1 MSARMLQTT
10 LSVYF
15 EAKRL
20 MFQRIPAFRLLDVGP
35 LKCFHDHP
43 GWPEV
48 DAFYA
53 ADVDSAEVVAAV
65 HQYMPDPRHMIT
77 VFTSEPESE
86 REAYEALGYRAIGQ
100 GQQFM
105 SRALRA
111 YEIVTHSSVLRVET
125 QEQMAF
131 INRPSVYMDESQL
144 NDGVFRCY
152 YLEQDGLPVCR
163 GRSVTTSRAALYVA
177 GLDTLPDYRR
187 RGLAGRVMRR
197 MHSDAA
203 ERGNNLSVLCSSP
216 SGLGLYLKLGYES
229 LATMQAFVP
238 IE

>member
-1 MSARMLQTT
+1 MSRPSSGSRV
-10 LSVYF
+10 LSP
-15 EAKRL
+15 A
-20 MFQRIPAFRLLDVGP
+20 AFRLLDVGP

-152 YLEQDGLPVCR
+152 YLEQDGLSWTQCHNFPRCSVR
-163 GRSVTTSRAALYVA
+163 SRTRYPARLSTPQTGRK
-177 GLDTLPDYRR
+177 
-187 RGLAGRVMRR
+187 
-197 MHSDAA
+197 SDAA
-203 ERGNNLSVLCSSP
+203 NA
-216 SGLGLYLKLGYES
+216 LGCR
-229 LATMQAFVP
+229 
-238 IE
+238 